1 MSDEDL
7 SYEPRQGSRHLT
19 HRDADW
25 AGLRILVAGLGI
37 SGFAAADALSERG
50 ALVTAVSADAT
61 PAIGERARILEIL
74 DVDVRLGPEH
84 LVDVP
89 EGIELVVTSPGF
101 HPDHPLLLSAAARG
115 IPVWGEV
122 ELAWRMR
129 AQSGAAPWI
138 TITGT
143 NGKTT
148 TVKMLACILQAA
160 GLRATSAGNVGRPL
174 LEAVLHPDPYDVL
187 AVELSSFQLHWQ

>member
-1 MSDEDL
+1 MSTFDP
-7 SYEPRQGSRHLT
+7 SYEPRQGSQDLT
-19 HRDADW
+19 HCDADW
-25 AGLRILVAGLGI
+25 SGLRVVVAGLGI

-50 ALVTAVSADAT
+50 AIVSAVSADAT
-61 PAIGERARILEIL
+61 PVIIERARILEIL
-74 DVDVRLGPEH
+74 DVDVRLGAEH

-89 EGIELVVTSPGF
+89 EDTELVVTSPGLR
-101 HPDHPLLLSAAARG
+101 PDHPMLLAAAARG

-129 AQSGAAPWI
+129 AKSGPAPWI

-148 TVKMLACILQAA
+148 TVKMLASILRAA
-160 GLRATSAGNVGRPL
+160 GLRATSAGNVGTPL
-174 LEAVLHPDPYDVL
+174 LEAVLHP
-187 AVELSSFQLHWQ
+187 